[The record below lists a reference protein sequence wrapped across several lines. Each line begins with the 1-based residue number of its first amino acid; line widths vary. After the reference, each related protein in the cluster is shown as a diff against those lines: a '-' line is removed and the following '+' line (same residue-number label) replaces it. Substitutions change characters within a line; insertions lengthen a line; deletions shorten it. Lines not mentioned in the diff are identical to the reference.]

1 MSKYLVLGASGLLGS
16 ELLNILPF
24 SHGTFFNSAS
34 KTKDNMSV
42 LDLNDNNELELLLDK
57 VKPEVVIN
65 CTGMANVDLCERFPE
80 KSWRLNCMMPL
91 LLAQKCSVRSIKFVH
106 VSTDHFLNESRIK
119 LKEVDHAAPINQYS
133 FSKLNAERFIMA
145 IDKKSLIIRANF
157 FHFNFK
163 SPKTFL
169 DHLING
175 IKNGKT
181 ISSFSDVIF
190 TPVSTSQLAL
200 YIKELV
206 EIDFAGIVNISS
218 SETLSKFEF
227 HSAVLS
233 ALKLPTEL
241 HLPVALESID
251 LSAVRPHFM
260 ALDNTFLQKVLGV
273 KVPSVYDMIN
283 SELLT
288 DGRR

>member
-16 ELLNILPF
+16 ELLNALPA
-24 SHGTFFNSAS
+24 SHGTFFNSIT
-34 KTKDNMSV
+34 KTRDNMSE
-42 LDLNDNNELELLLDK
+42 LDLNNGNQVEFLLDK
-57 VKPEVVIN
+57 VNPEVVIN

-91 LLAQKCSVRSIKFVH
+91 LLAQKCSIRSIKYVH
-106 VSTDHFLNESRIK
+106 VSTDHFLNESSIK
-119 LKEVDHAAPINQYS
+119 LKEDDHAVPINQYS
-133 FSKLNAERFIMA
+133 FAKLNAERFIMA
-145 IDKKSLIIRANF
+145 INNKSLILRANF

-169 DHLING
+169 DHLVNG
-175 IKNGKT
+175 IKNKKT

-190 TPVSTSQLAL
+190 TPVSTSQLSS

-227 HSAVLS
+227 HNAVLS
-233 ALKLPTEL
+233 ALNLPTEL
-241 HLPVALESID
+241 HLPSRLESFK

-260 ALDNTFLQKVLGV
+260 ALDNDFLQKILGIR
-273 KVPSVYDMIN
+273 VPSIYDMIK
-283 SELLT
+283 SELLI